1 MVLQLSLF
9 YLIPP
14 SLPAMG
20 RKFRLGIHRKNEERK
35 CAERKRAMSMVV
47 SVPLSMVSL
56 PQEELLCSLPLSVF
70 THSSATCASS
80 LHNRLCHSEA
90 LKGLPIATVLEVSV
104 IIPLVLL
111 QDGKMLGLM
120 LKGLLSARYNAR
132 EKSTSTSV
140 SSSRKT
146 CHGS

>member
-1 MVLQLSLF
+1 MFHCMRGFSTQQKMYF
-9 YLIPP
+9 LIN
-14 SLPAMG
+14 A
-20 RKFRLGIHRKNEERK
+20 HRKNEERK

-47 SVPLSMVSL
+47 SVPLSKVSL

-104 IIPLVLL
+104 YHSTCLTSGWQDVGADTRKRLHSDIYNYLCNNFNVLIII
-111 QDGKMLGLM
+111 
-120 LKGLLSARYNAR
+120 N
-132 EKSTSTSV
+132 
-140 SSSRKT
+140 
-146 CHGS
+146 GS